1 MQDLLYNF
9 KSPSIMDCKI
19 GQRTFSESEVIGDSS
34 ENIRKTFGES
44 TRKDFQHTHTWNEII
59 NHFKLFIQHRKI
71 IAQNYLIRLLKLRT
85 ILEVSDFFAKHEF
98 IGSSLLFVHD
108 QSGYANIWL
117 IDFAK
122 IASPSNNQIRVN
134 HRSVWKPGNYEDGY
148 LIGIDNLVKLFEEI
162 IHECQ

>member
-1 MQDLLYNF
+1 MVAGGQKLVH
-9 KSPSIMDCKI
+9 SPFVPAGYWSPCAP
-19 GQRTFSESEVIGDSS
+19 
-34 ENIRKTFGES
+34 
-44 TRKDFQHTHTWNEII
+44 
-59 NHFKLFIQHRKI
+59 L
-71 IAQNYLIRLLKLRT
+71 
-85 ILEVSDFFAKHEF
+85 VSDPF

-134 HRSVWKPGNYEDGY
+134 HRSVWKSGNYEDGY

>member
-1 MQDLLYNF
+1 MVAG
-9 KSPSIMDCKI
+9 
-19 GQRTFSESEVIGDSS
+19 GQRLV
-34 ENIRKTFGES
+34 
-44 TRKDFQHTHTWNEII
+44 HTPFVPAGYWSPCAP
-59 NHFKLFIQHRKI
+59 L
-71 IAQNYLIRLLKLRT
+71 
-85 ILEVSDFFAKHEF
+85 VSDPVKVPDIRFSSSHFRKQHPRHEKAF

-134 HRSVWKPGNYEDGY
+134 HRSVWKFGNYEDGY